1 MKTRNILL
9 ILVCCLLFFSCGHK
23 PQGKQELQPK
33 KVATTEI
40 LDSLDLI
47 VRTSPDAKLRYDAR
61 MTAIELLNLDENQES
76 LDSNQLRC
84 LEIFATWYVQQQIDS
99 TTNEPFIIMS
109 YSTVWDSRG
118 RAAHAGLSFSQAL
131 ENNPILAITL
141 PANSYVTEEAS
152 PLIYFEG
159 NLTDEQTYESSLY
172 SIDEK
177 NLLLFGDNEEGNLI
191 MLSNNFLED
200 MLNYK
205 SMHILYM
212 NTNVKK
218 YEKLSDANPDECLT
232 QIVVELGGF
241 HQQYHEAYK
250 WLKTQTN

>member
-1 MKTRNILL
+1 MKISNIHLV
-9 ILVCCLLFFSCGHK
+9 LVCCLLFFSCGHR

-33 KVATTEI
+33 KVATPEM

-47 VRTSPDAKLRYDAR
+47 ARTSPDAKLRYEAR

-109 YSTVWDSRG
+109 YSTAWDSQG
-118 RAAHAGLSFSQAL
+118 RATHSGLTFSQAL
-131 ENNPILAITL
+131 RNAPVLAITL
-141 PANSYVTEEAS
+141 PANAYVTKDTS
-152 PLIYFEG
+152 PLIYFEK
-159 NLTDEQTYESSLY
+159 NITEDQTYESSLY

-200 MLNYK
+200 MLNYGA
-205 SMHILYM
+205 MRILYM
-212 NTNVKK
+212 NTNVKN
-218 YEKLSDANPDECLT
+218 YEKLSDADLDECLT
-232 QIVVELGGF
+232 QIVVELGSF
-241 HQQYHEAYK
+241 HQQYREAYK
-250 WLKTQTN
+250 WLKTYTN